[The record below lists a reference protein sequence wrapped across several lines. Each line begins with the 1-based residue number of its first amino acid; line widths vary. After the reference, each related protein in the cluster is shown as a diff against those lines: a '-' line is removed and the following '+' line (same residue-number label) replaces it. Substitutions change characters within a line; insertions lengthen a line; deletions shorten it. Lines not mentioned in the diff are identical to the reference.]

1 MVEYA
6 NGLVM
11 LEGDKRMK
19 EATKLYED
27 AAACEPLDADR
38 AARRRDGEGRAGR
51 LIEDR
56 AMKSATLPLLV
67 ALSLC
72 GCASGPSS
80 TSSCVARR
88 RRPRRRSPPRAA
100 PAPPP
105 TPAQQRTAAA
115 STLAVERQWLASWF
129 KGTPVVVAQR
139 PDGAV
144 VVDVPR
150 EFCFDPGRDAV
161 KPALAAVLDKV
172 AQSLRRTP
180 IAELHLIAAPGDASG
195 SAALGAAAG
204 DARPRLPALARRPR
218 RPPRQ
223 AVGGD
228 RRRQCSCESRPP
240 SPA

>member
-1 MVEYA
+1 
-6 NGLVM
+6 
-11 LEGDKRMK
+11 MK
-19 EATKLYED
+19 F
-27 AAACEPLDADR
+27 
-38 AARRRDGEGRAGR
+38 
-51 LIEDR
+51 
-56 AMKSATLPLLV
+56 ATLPLLV

-72 GCASGPSS
+72 GCASNPPSS
-80 TSSCVARR
+80 SSSSSAA
-88 RRPRRRSPPRAA
+88 PSSSATTAAA
-100 PAPPP
+100 PAPAASAPP

-150 EFCFDPGRDAV
+150 EFCFDPGHDAV

-180 IAELHLIAAPGDASG
+180 TAELHLIAAPADASG
-195 SAALGAAAG
+195 VATFGVQRATRVYDYLRSRGVATGRLAKPSAATGAAVQL
-204 DARPRLPALARRPR
+204 RM
-218 RPPRQ
+218 
-223 AVGGD
+223 
-228 RRRQCSCESRPP
+228 EIP

>member
-1 MVEYA
+1 
-6 NGLVM
+6 
-11 LEGDKRMK
+11 MK
-19 EATKLYED
+19 FA
-27 AAACEPLDADR
+27 
-38 AARRRDGEGRAGR
+38 
-51 LIEDR
+51 I
-56 AMKSATLPLLV
+56 LPLVV

-72 GCASGPSS
+72 GCASTPPSS
-80 TSSCVARR
+80 TSSTSS
-88 RRPRRRSPPRAA
+88 SPPSAA
-100 PAPPP
+100 TVAAQGPAASAPP

-150 EFCFDPGRDAV
+150 EFCFDPGHDAV

-180 IAELHLIAAPGDASG
+180 IAELHLIAAPNDASG
-195 SAALGAAAG
+195 SATLGVQRATRVYDFLRARGVPAARLAKPSAASGAAVQLRMEA
-204 DARPRLPALARRPR
+204 
-218 RPPRQ
+218 
-223 AVGGD
+223 
-228 RRRQCSCESRPP
+228 P

>member
-1 MVEYA
+1 
-6 NGLVM
+6 
-11 LEGDKRMK
+11 
-19 EATKLYED
+19 
-27 AAACEPLDADR
+27 
-38 AARRRDGEGRAGR
+38 
-51 LIEDR
+51 
-56 AMKSATLPLLV
+56 MKSGILPLLV

-72 GCASGPSS
+72 GCVSGPSS
-80 TSSCVARR
+80 TSSA
-88 RRPRRRSPPRAA
+88 SLSGPPAAPPPTA

-115 STLAVERQWLASWF
+115 STLAIERQWLASWF

-144 VVDVPR
+144 VVEVPR

-172 AQSLRRTP
+172 AESLRRTS

-195 SAALGAAAG
+195 SATLGMQRATRVHDYLRSRGVPAGRLAKPSTAAGAAVQLRIEA
-204 DARPRLPALARRPR
+204 
-218 RPPRQ
+218 Q
-223 AVGGD
+223 
-228 RRRQCSCESRPP
+228 